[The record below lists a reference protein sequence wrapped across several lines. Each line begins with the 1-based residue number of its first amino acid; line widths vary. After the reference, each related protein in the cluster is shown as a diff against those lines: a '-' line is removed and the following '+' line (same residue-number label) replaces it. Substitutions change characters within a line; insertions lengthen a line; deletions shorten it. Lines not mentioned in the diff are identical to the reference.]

1 MFQPRSSPFAD
12 NVYHA
17 AFDLGTGLADA
28 AFADA
33 SASPFRTLP
42 EWSLLSAR
50 AGVLAEDLF
59 PAGANDEVR
68 RLVVSLARCG
78 ARIRWQRL
86 APSFAAAASSRGLA

>member
-1 MFQPRSSPFAD
+1 MFRQRISSCVD
-12 NVYHA
+12 NVYQA
-17 AFDLGTGLADA
+17 AFDLGSGVAEA

-33 SASPFRTLP
+33 SASSPKELP

-50 AGVLAEDLF
+50 AGALAADLF
-59 PAGANDEVR
+59 PAGANEETR

-86 APSFAAAASSRGLA
+86 APSLVPTAPRRALA